1 MQKFLTAVLSI
12 VTTVLCFPQTRVH
25 AAHSTPLFHASREYR
40 DAAHYLA
47 NMLTYHAVL
56 DPTQKHFVKR
66 LISSSHQFYSAALG
80 STADLQFQRTW
91 VDIQKLMHDLPWVLE
106 SLPCDVKQRMAPT
119 CRQFL
124 NAFQTLAIQIEL
136 CERPSWNSE
145 LGNRQFETS
154 RFSAPETPR
163 RVIMLRATPSP
174 HNRTYP
180 GIPRCPCVRCH
191 AITWPTA
198 HDAIHVVASPP
209 STLSPSEWQLRQ
221 SEPQCRSESPI
232 RRENGKLGARLTRLV
247 QPQ

>member
-40 DAAHYLA
+40 DATHYLA

-56 DPTQKHFVKR
+56 DPTQKRFVKR
-66 LISSSHQFYSAALG
+66 LISSSHQLYSAALG

-106 SLPCDVKQRMAPT
+106 SLPCDVKQKMAPT

-136 CERPSWNSE
+136 CERPSRNSE
-145 LGNRQFETS
+145 LGNRQFDNS
-154 RFSAPETPR
+154 SSPVPETPR
-163 RVIMLRATPSP
+163 RVIMLRVTPSP
-174 HNRTYP
+174 HSHLPP
-180 GIPRCPCVRCH
+180 GSPYCPCVRCH
-191 AITWPTA
+191 VMTRPIA

-209 STLSPSEWQLRQ
+209 SALSPSEWQLRQ
-221 SEPQCRSESPI
+221 SEPQCRSEMPI
-232 RRENGKLGARLTRLV
+232 RRKNGKRGARLSRLV

>member
-12 VTTVLCFPQTRVH
+12 VTTVLCFPHTRVH